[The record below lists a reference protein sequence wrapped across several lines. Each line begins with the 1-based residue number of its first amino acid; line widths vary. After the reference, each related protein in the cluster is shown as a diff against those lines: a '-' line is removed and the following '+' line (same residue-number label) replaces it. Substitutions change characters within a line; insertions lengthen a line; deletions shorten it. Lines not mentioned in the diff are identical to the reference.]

1 MAEISHFRMF
11 QIAGFWRKNPL
22 AAALVL
28 RRGFCLSLAFLI
40 VAALPTQAGLFTS
53 AKKPTRLIVQPTS
66 IELLDA
72 KDEHGLLVT
81 AVMSDGS
88 QIDVTDLAQYRT
100 AQPKIV
106 SLSTNGLCRP
116 LADGTAEIAV
126 NYQGRSEKI
135 TVTVRDPK
143 TAPKSSF

>member
-22 AAALVL
+22 AIALVL
-28 RRGFCLSLAFLI
+28 RRGFCLSLALLI
-40 VAALPTQAGLFTS
+40 VAALPAQAGLFTS

-81 AVMSDGS
+81 AVMPDGS
-88 QIDVTDLAQYRT
+88 QLDITDLAEYRS
-100 AQPKIV
+100 AQPRIV
-106 SLSTNGLCRP
+106 SVSTNGLCRP
-116 LADGTAEIAV
+116 VADGAAEIAIS
-126 NYQGRSEKI
+126 YQ
-135 TVTVRDPK
+135 
-143 TAPKSSF
+143 